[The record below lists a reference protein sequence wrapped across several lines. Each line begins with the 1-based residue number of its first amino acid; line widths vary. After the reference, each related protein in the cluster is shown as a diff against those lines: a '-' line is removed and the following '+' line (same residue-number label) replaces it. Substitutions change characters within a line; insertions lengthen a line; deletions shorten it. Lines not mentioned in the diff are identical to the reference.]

1 MRLYLDNLK
10 IRDIIIEDL
19 ESQGYYVDKTSV
31 RFEIRHG
38 MLAGCSVITVPNP
51 MCTHTCDGERAL
63 REVDG
68 KNVCSICGAE
78 FNKAKF

>member
-51 MCTHTCDGERAL
+51 MCTHTCDGESTL
-63 REVDG
+63 REVNG
-68 KNVCSICGAE
+68 EFICPICGLKFAK
-78 FNKAKF
+78 NKI